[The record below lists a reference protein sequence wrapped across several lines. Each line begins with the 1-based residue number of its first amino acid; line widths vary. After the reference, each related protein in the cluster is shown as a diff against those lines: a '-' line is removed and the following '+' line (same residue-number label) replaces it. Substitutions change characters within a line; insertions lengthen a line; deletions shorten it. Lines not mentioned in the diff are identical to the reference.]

1 MSGWY
6 EIRASRQI
14 TNQKQKEKEV
24 ARKNR
29 GETKRQKGEPEKRHG
44 SEPERE

>member
-29 GETKRQKGEPEKRHG
+29 GETKR
-44 SEPERE
+44 